1 MKESF
6 FRRVW
11 NGIIPPAPR
20 RSDADVTRSSLRMF
34 WESIKPPPAV
44 PKEKKPLTAE
54 QKKMLQIA
62 GYVAAVAAVAGITVL
77 AYYYVQAAPSRSEAA
92 FQAGM
97 KLMSPGKYEEA
108 IQKFNSSVST
118 WDAHA
123 RAYLN
128 RGVAKQILG
137 DVDGALADFEK
148 AAALDSSLAEAHTA
162 RGLILRSRKNL
173 PGAIEAFTKSINLNP
188 TVDGYYQRGQLFEVS
203 GEHQKALKDFDQAIA
218 LDRSAPF
225 VYEARSM
232 TRRALG
238 DTAGSAE
245 DREAAQAILNKR

>member
-6 FRRVW
+6 VQKIW
-11 NGIIPPAPR
+11 SAIVPPDPYR
-20 RSDADVTRSSLRMF
+20 PDTGVKRSSWRMF

-44 PKEKKPLTAE
+44 KKEKKPLTAQ
-54 QKKMLQIA
+54 QKKMLRF
-62 GYVAAVAAVAGITVL
+62 AVYAAGILALAGMGVG
-77 AYYYVQAAPSRSEAA
+77 AYYYIDAAPSRAEAT

-97 KLMSPGKYEEA
+97 KLMSPGKYQEA
-108 IQKFNSSVST
+108 IRKFDSAIGT
-118 WDAHA
+118 WDKHA

-128 RGVAKQILG
+128 RGVAKQTLG
-137 DVDGALADFEK
+137 DTEGALDDFER
-148 AAALDSSLAEAHTA
+148 AAAADPSLAEAHTA
-162 RGLILRSRKNL
+162 RGLILRSRKNVA
-173 PGAIEAFTKSINLNP
+173 GAIDAFTKSISLNP

-203 GEHQKALKDFDQAIA
+203 GEHQKALADFDKAIA

-238 DTAGSAE
+238 DTTGSAE
-245 DREAAQAILNKR
+245 DRSMAQAILNKR